1 MATLVRRCTRCG
13 NQDLKNRWESM
24 DEAAKAG
31 AFREDWACP
40 SCAWPGFEVVE
51 MTRATG
57 RSGGASAGDGDAEHR
72 DPVAPIDPDEARRS
86 SRPVG
91 LPR

>member
-13 NQDLKNRWESM
+13 TEDLKNRWGSM
-24 DEAAKAG
+24 DEAAEAG

-40 SCAWPGFEVVE
+40 SCAWPGSEVVE
-51 MTRATG
+51 MTTATPPG
-57 RSGGASAGDGDAEHR
+57 SGAGSGDGDSEHR
-72 DPVAPIDPDEARRS
+72 DPEAPMDPDEARRS